1 MALFSMF
8 CAAHCLPCLS
18 NNISSQDIPPI
29 QLVSSRIDA
38 AFVDDAHEE
47 LVLVS
52 VKIGKR
58 KFFGGYSD
66 VFEGEYHATDGSG
79 AKQKV
84 AIKCLRIHV
93 NDDAHSDFKEVTC
106 CKRSD

>member
-1 MALFSMF
+1 MF
-8 CAAHCLPCLS
+8 CAPHCLPCLS
-18 NNISSQDIPPI
+18 NNISSQDIPLL
-29 QLVSSRIDA
+29 QRRSSRINEELVEDT
-38 AFVDDAHEE
+38 HGE
-47 LVLVS
+47 LVLVG

-58 KFFGGYSD
+58 RFFGGYAD

-106 CKRSD
+106 CKSSD